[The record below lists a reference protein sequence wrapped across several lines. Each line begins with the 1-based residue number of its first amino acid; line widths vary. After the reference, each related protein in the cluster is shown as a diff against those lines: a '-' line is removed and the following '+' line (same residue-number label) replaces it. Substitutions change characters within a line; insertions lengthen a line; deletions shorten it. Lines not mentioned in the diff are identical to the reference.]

1 MVLIGVLIDQNY
13 KSASLSRP
21 HLRPAME
28 NVSIYKSIVVLGGA
42 PVPRSRPGSKQYLIT
57 GNDCLNLVPARPGNT
72 HIHFIGVSGQGTGE
86 GYCCNQVVTSS
97 PELVVCQYLC
107 LFFMSGVWPQGPH

>member
-28 NVSIYKSIVVLGGA
+28 NVSIYKSIVVMGGA

-57 GNDCLNLVPARPGNT
+57 GNDCLNLVPARPANT
-72 HIHFIGVSGQGTGE
+72 PNRVKHFIGGWTLDRGGLLLTAS
-86 GYCCNQVVTSS
+86 
-97 PELVVCQYLC
+97 L
-107 LFFMSGVWPQGPH
+107 SGVLRS